1 MHRTYLALVLLVVA
15 SLAQPAQQVGAQ
27 MPPPGDPSQAMVPI
41 SQIIRQ
47 AGYTLSDAEATY
59 LDAEQ
64 QLQAQYLAPMLQV
77 MALAGGPEAGVPSD
91 ATQAGI
97 VAELQKVVALDP
109 GAAPEA
115 PTTLQRLRELAVLQ
129 RVGLRRVAE
138 QWLEALQGGDPDWR
152 TRGASDFQAA
162 QQSLADWQQE
172 LASRYPPP
180 APAQP

>member
-1 MHRTYLALVLLVVA
+1 MNRIHLAFALLVVA
-15 SLAQPAQQVGAQ
+15 ILAEPAVPAGAQ
-27 MPPPGDPSQAMVPI
+27 TPPGDPSQAMVPI

-47 AGYTLSDAEATY
+47 AGYALSDAEAAY

-77 MALAGGPEAGVPSD
+77 MALAGGPEAGMPGD

-109 GAAPEA
+109 SAAPEA
-115 PTTLQRLRELAVLQ
+115 PATLQRLRELAVLQ

-138 QWLEALQGGDPDWR
+138 QWLEGLQG
-152 TRGASDFQAA
+152 
-162 QQSLADWQQE
+162 
-172 LASRYPPP
+172 
-180 APAQP
+180 

>member
-1 MHRTYLALVLLVVA
+1 MNRIHLAFALLVVA
-15 SLAQPAQQVGAQ
+15 ILAEPAVPAGAQ
-27 MPPPGDPSQAMVPI
+27 TPPGDPSQAMVPI

-47 AGYTLSDAEATY
+47 AGYTLSDAEAAY

-77 MALAGGPEAGVPSD
+77 MALAGGPEAGMPGD

-109 GAAPEA
+109 SAAPEA
-115 PTTLQRLRELAVLQ
+115 PATLQRLRELAVLQ

-152 TRGASDFQAA
+152 TRGASDFPAA